1 MNREGEGRSL
11 IGGYF
16 EDETGW
22 WQVDDVIEEYGTAW
36 LIGRDGEEREMTVAS
51 LPPLSYL

>member
-1 MNREGEGRSL
+1 MTRSL

-22 WQVDDVIEEYGTAW
+22 WQVDDVTEDATVW